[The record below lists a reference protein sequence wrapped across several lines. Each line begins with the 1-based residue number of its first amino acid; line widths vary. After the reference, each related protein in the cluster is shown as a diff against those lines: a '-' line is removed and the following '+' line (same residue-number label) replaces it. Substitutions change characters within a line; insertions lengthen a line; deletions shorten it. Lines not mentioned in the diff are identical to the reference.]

1 MNNIYTKINEGLDF
15 DCIEILHAKSD
26 TVSQF
31 VRFYNTENDE
41 PEDKIF
47 MSHYEKAIRCPGNTK
62 RQIALHRGV
71 SINNIEG
78 DESRVVEISKDI
90 ISQIPRKIRN
100 KWNWNAICVF
110 KIVSEEELVAC
121 TQGKSNTHHRT
132 LIKSDNFSVAN
143 CLNII
148 KMLSII

>member
-1 MNNIYTKINEGLDF
+1 MEKKIKVLNLYAGIGGNRKLWKNVDVTAVEIDENIAKIYQDF
-15 DCIEILHAKSD
+15 
-26 TVSQF
+26 F
-31 VRFYNTENDE
+31 

-62 RQIALHRGV
+62 RQIALHR
-71 SINNIEG
+71 
-78 DESRVVEISKDI
+78 
-90 ISQIPRKIRN
+90 
-100 KWNWNAICVF
+100 
-110 KIVSEEELVAC
+110 
-121 TQGKSNTHHRT
+121 T